1 MTPDSAG
8 QSVPLQRAVRILWR
22 RKFVCLA
29 VVAVILAGGASW
41 LLTRP
46 KVYQSASMVALL
58 PVASNAGVL
67 PNYPNLVASLVP
79 TYVQLVSSPV
89 LLDQVAATAPFHITE
104 AQLASEV
111 HGESMSSAAVISIVV
126 DDANAVRAQEIA
138 ATTTA
143 AFLDRLQRNGVVV
156 PQVYGRP
163 TVPDKPYGPNVKL
176 VLAVL
181 IALALICGAA
191 AGLARDRLAGQPA
204 AAPAGQAPAGDANPA
219 ASDDADGDGR
229 TAGGGAPPRASEP
242 SAVS

>member
-29 VVAVILAGGASW
+29 VVAVILAGGSSW

-163 TVPDKPYGPNVKL
+163 TVPDKPYGPNLKL

-181 IALALICGAA
+181 IGLALICGAA
-191 AGLARDRLAGQPA
+191 AGLARDRLAGQA
-204 AAPAGQAPAGDANPA
+204 AATPAGQAPAGDANPA
-219 ASDDADGDGR
+219 ASDDADGDGGP
-229 TAGGGAPPRASEP
+229 APGAAPPRASEP